1 MKEQLYTIPVT
12 DAFSADCECPLC
24 KMKWELEQ
32 HAIEYTL
39 GPSYMEEDNRMLTD
53 ELGFCEKHIQELY
66 QQKNR
71 LGLAL
76 ILSTHMKKIT
86 KELKHYSQTPAPN
99 QKSLFR
105 KKSAKS
111 DLGTYV
117 QKLTCSC
124 FICQRINATFEQY
137 IHTIFHLYKHEPSFS
152 SLFERSKGFCL
163 QHYAILFEQA
173 TSYLSKEQAAQF
185 ITMLNSIFFKNM
197 ERVEEDLNWFID
209 KFDYRYQNEPW
220 KNAKDALPRSILK
233 THSSIASDLPL

>member
-1 MKEQLYTIPVT
+1 MKEQLYTIPVNE
-12 DAFSADCECPLC
+12 AFAVDCECPVCAMHHKL
-24 KMKWELEQ
+24 KEDALDF
-32 HAIEYTL
+32 TL

-105 KKSAKS
+105 KKSAES

-117 QKLTCSC
+117 QKYQRKYQYR
-124 FICQRINATFEQY
+124 IRIN
-137 IHTIFHLYKHEPSFS
+137 L
-152 SLFERSKGFCL
+152 
-163 QHYAILFEQA
+163 
-173 TSYLSKEQAAQF
+173 
-185 ITMLNSIFFKNM
+185 
-197 ERVEEDLNWFID
+197 
-209 KFDYRYQNEPW
+209 
-220 KNAKDALPRSILK
+220 
-233 THSSIASDLPL
+233 